1 MKRFLFMC
9 VFMIGSAVASFGQN
23 TFYFAHVV
31 NGNAGGV
38 WKTTIFLTNPAAANT
53 STAAGTITLTQD
65 NSSLS
70 SPGGPM
76 NVSFINASGQTVTG
90 PVLNFS
96 IAGGQTIKLQSTG
109 VGTFSGGFATVS
121 SNVPVSGTAIFSLY
135 DVTGTNLVA
144 EAGVPSASA
153 VPKQSIFVDIGGG
166 FDIGVAF
173 ANVGSTAASNVSLTL
188 LNTSAATVMSTTIPT
203 LGAGNHNAA
212 YVSQF
217 FPTGLPAQLTGT
229 MQITAGT
236 GSLAAIALRFAPTG
250 VFTTLPPVTL
260 ASIISNAGNALAF
273 LLQTLHV
280 HAI

>member
-1 MKRFLFMC
+1 MKRFLFLC

-38 WKTTIFLTNPAAANT
+38 WKTTIFLTNPAATNT

-65 NSSLS
+65 NSTLGA
-70 SPGGPM
+70 PGGPM
-76 NVSFINASGQTVTG
+76 AVSFINAAGQTVAG
-90 PVLNFS
+90 PVINFS

-109 VGTFSGGFATVS
+109 TGAFSGGFATVN
-121 SNVPVSGTAIFSLY
+121 SNVPVNGTAIFSLY
-135 DVTGTNLVA
+135 DNSGTNLVA
-144 EAGVPSASA
+144 EAGVPSAAA
-153 VPKQSIFVDIGGG
+153 VAKQSIFVDIGGG

-173 ANVGSTAASNVSLTL
+173 ANVGTTAASNVSLTL
-188 LNTSAATVMSTTIPT
+188 LNTQAATVLSTTVPT

-212 YVSQF
+212 FVSQF
-217 FPTGLPAQLTGT
+217 FPTLKPPLTGT
-229 MQITAGT
+229 MQITTGT

-260 ASIISNAGNALAF
+260 ASIITNTGNALAY

-280 HAI
+280 HVV